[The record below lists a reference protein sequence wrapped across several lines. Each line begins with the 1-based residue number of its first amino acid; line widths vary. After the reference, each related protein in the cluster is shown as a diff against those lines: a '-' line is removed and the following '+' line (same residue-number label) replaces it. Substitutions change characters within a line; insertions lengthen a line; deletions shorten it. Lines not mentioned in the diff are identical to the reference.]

1 MLLTAEDNMGVK
13 KRGRKTARRKRLLPL
28 AKRGG
33 ILPFLPALGALG
45 ALISGAAGVTKAVN
59 ANKAA
64 QRQLEEMQRH
74 NRAMEGRGLRL
85 SPYKRG
91 SGTRRRK
98 SKKKKRRGRKH

>member
-1 MLLTAEDNMGVK
+1 MLVETQDNMGLR
-13 KRGRKTARRKRLLPL
+13 KRGRKTARRKRLLPV

-33 ILPFLPALGALG
+33 ILPFLPMLGALG
-45 ALISGAAGVTKAVN
+45 ALIGGAAGVTKAVN

-64 QRQLEEMQRH
+64 RRQLEEMQRH

-91 SGTRRRK
+91 SGVRRRRK
-98 SKKKKRRGRKH
+98 AKKKRRGRKR